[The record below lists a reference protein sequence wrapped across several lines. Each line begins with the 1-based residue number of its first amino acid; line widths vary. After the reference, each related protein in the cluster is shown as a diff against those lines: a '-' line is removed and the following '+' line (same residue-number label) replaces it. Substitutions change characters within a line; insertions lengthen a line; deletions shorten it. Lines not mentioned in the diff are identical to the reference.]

1 MAPALKQRLVGA
13 IVLVA
18 LAVIFVPMVLDGSGR
33 QGGERVSVEIPEEP
47 QDPDPALEADDASS
61 STARSTDGSTTTS
74 AADPSGDA
82 EAKAAD
88 ESAGETTGPD
98 SEPSSPSTEP
108 TASATDE
115 ASADEPPDSTVSREQ
130 QGSPEESG
138 PTAWVVQ
145 VGSFG
150 QKTNA
155 VVLRDKLR
163 EADRDAF
170 IEEGETDSGSVW
182 RVRVG
187 PVPTREGAEQVK
199 KRLDSERDTES
210 LVMSYPD

>member
-18 LAVIFVPMVLDGSGR
+18 LAVIFVPMLLDGSGR
-33 QGGERVSVEIPEEP
+33 RAGDKVSVEIPEKPEAP
-47 QDPDPALEADDASS
+47 DTAFEQGDQAPADAPTSADATTATATDPALEGDKGANNDPATESASTPDSASS
-61 STARSTDGSTTTS
+61 ESNASTTEDSS
-74 AADPSGDA
+74 ANEATDA
-82 EAKAAD
+82 AVD
-88 ESAGETTGPD
+88 SAGP
-98 SEPSSPSTEP
+98 
-108 TASATDE
+108 ASDE
-115 ASADEPPDSTVSREQ
+115 ASPR
-130 QGSPEESG
+130 
-138 PTAWVVQ
+138 AWVVQ

-163 EADRDAF
+163 DGDRDAF
-170 IEEGETDSGSVW
+170 IEQAQADSGSVW

-187 PVPTREGAEQVK
+187 PLTTREEAEKLK
-199 KRLDSERDTES
+199 KRLDSHRETES

>member
-33 QGGERVSVEIPEEP
+33 RAGEKIAVEIPEEP
-47 QDPDPALEADDASS
+47 EAPDPAFEQGEPTGTDASNADDA
-61 STARSTDGSTTTS
+61 T
-74 AADPSGDA
+74 
-82 EAKAAD
+82 
-88 ESAGETTGPD
+88 
-98 SEPSSPSTEP
+98 
-108 TASATDE
+108 TASATDPTDE
-115 ASADEPPDSTVSREQ
+115 ATPTASDDAATEAADSEPGGGPSTSATDDAAVNETTDSTVPGEDDGPTATS
-130 QGSPEESG
+130 S

-163 EADRDAF
+163 DDGRDAF
-170 IEEGETDSGSVW
+170 IEQGETDSGAVW

-187 PVPTREGAEQVK
+187 PMATREEADKVK

-210 LVMSYPD
+210 LVMSYPE